1 MRRVVAHGLAPDA
14 NDELTQA
21 AQVAALQLL
30 ERSISFGHKR
40 VSISRL
46 SIAVQAGAEVSQEQW
61 DYCHM
66 IAVASRDLRIRTIY
80 MEAIRRANMPVKYD
94 LQSNCIG

>member
-1 MRRVVAHGLAPDA
+1 
-14 NDELTQA
+14 
-21 AQVAALQLL
+21 
-30 ERSISFGHKR
+30 
-40 VSISRL
+40 
-46 SIAVQAGAEVSQEQW
+46 
-61 DYCHM
+61 M